1 LCHWWAA
8 RGDTATIC
16 LTWGEL
22 SNLSSF
28 LLEGMWC
35 WVMVVSEQQLLSG
48 LVHKC
53 RVLSAVLPVLCSL
66 EPTTCPAVGPQ
77 PKQHAAVEQACL
89 WEQQQ
94 QRVQHWLCRMQTRM
108 PARLQQLD
116 LAAPLADSVTQ
127 AAAALAQV
135 GAAIS
140 APLGLSSSNLLM
152 TSCCQVCSQHLCDNA
167 SLWL

>member
-1 LCHWWAA
+1 M
-8 RGDTATIC
+8 GDTATIC
-16 LTWGEL
+16 RTWGEL

-35 WVMVVSEQQLLSG
+35 WIVVVSEQQLLSE
-48 LVHKC
+48 LAHRC
-53 RVLSAVLPVLCSL
+53 CVLSAVLLVLCSL
-66 EPTTCPAVGPQ
+66 EPTTCPAVGRQ
-77 PKQHAAVEQACL
+77 SKQHAAVEQACL

-94 QRVQHWLCRMQTRM
+94 QQRVQQWLCRMQTRM

-116 LAAPLADSVTQ
+116 LAAPLAGSVTQ

-152 TSCCQVCSQHLCDNA
+152 TSCCQVCSPHLCDNA